1 VNRSLSRLVRIRE
14 LVEDRARL
22 DLEGRSAEMQALE
35 QSAER
40 QRQMARGI
48 RNDAVQELSRP
59 GPMPEEW
66 RLKVRDAELTGSREA
81 RLGALAE
88 AAKPAVDQARDELV
102 ERRRDRR
109 QAEILQAAAARKEEK
124 RQLRRDQNRTDDW
137 FQSRS
142 GRGKRR
148 R

>member
-1 VNRSLSRLVRIRE
+1 
-14 LVEDRARL
+14 
-22 DLEGRSAEMQALE
+22 
-35 QSAER
+35 
-40 QRQMARGI
+40 
-48 RNDAVQELSRP
+48 
-59 GPMPEEW
+59 
-66 RLKVRDAELTGSREA
+66 
-81 RLGALAE
+81 
-88 AAKPAVDQARDELV
+88 VDQARDELV

>member
-1 VNRSLSRLVRIRE
+1 
-14 LVEDRARL
+14 
-22 DLEGRSAEMQALE
+22 
-35 QSAER
+35 
-40 QRQMARGI
+40 
-48 RNDAVQELSRP
+48 
-59 GPMPEEW
+59 MPEEW

-81 RLGALAE
+81 RLGVLAE
-88 AAKPAVDQARDELV
+88 AAKPAVDQARDKLV